1 MGSRFGWIVLAVSL
15 TAQGSAD
22 WPQFRRDARLS
33 GVAASDLP
41 ATLSLKWTYEAGE
54 TIESSTAIVDGVVYA
69 GAGDGNLLA
78 LDLATGKLRWKYATG
93 NLLGESSPAVA
104 GGLVYV
110 GDLSGVFH
118 AVNVKD
124 GSKAWTFKTGSEIKS
139 SPVVAGETVLIGSYD
154 THLYA
159 LEART
164 GKLRWKLKTNGQVHA
179 TPTVVDGTI
188 YFGGCDEQFRAGRLR
203 DGKVVMEVPPAGETG
218 SSAGDDRG
226 RPGLRT
232 DRQQRGA
239 VGPEGRRGPL

>member
-1 MGSRFGWIVLAVSL
+1 MASSTVTGSRSNTKITKITKNSDKFLVLFFVALVIFVEASPWAV
-15 TAQGSAD
+15 TASQGSAN

-33 GVAASDLP
+33 GVAAADLP

-124 GSKAWTFKTGSEIKS
+124 GSKAWTFKTGGEIKS
-139 SPVVAGETVLIGSYD
+139 PPVAGGGPVLGGSD
-154 THLYA
+154 DPPLYA
-159 LEART
+159 PGAGT
-164 GKLRWKLKTNGQVHA
+164 GKLRGKPKTNGRAPA
-179 TPTVVDGTI
+179 TPRGAAATI
-188 YFGGCDEQFRAGRLR
+188 FFGGGDEQFR
-203 DGKVVMEVPPAGETG
+203 
-218 SSAGDDRG
+218 
-226 RPGLRT
+226 
-232 DRQQRGA
+232 
-239 VGPEGRRGPL
+239 